1 MKSREK
7 AENPGKAG
15 KTEKTGKTEL
25 FAGRA
30 CVIIVINRLAPMLL
44 ILFKAMNNAGVSLQ
58 ITMNN
63 YELL

>member
-15 KTEKTGKTEL
+15 KTEKTEKTEL

-30 CVIIVINRLAPMLL
+30 CAIIVINRLAPMLL

-58 ITMNN
+58 ITIN
-63 YELL
+63 YYEIL